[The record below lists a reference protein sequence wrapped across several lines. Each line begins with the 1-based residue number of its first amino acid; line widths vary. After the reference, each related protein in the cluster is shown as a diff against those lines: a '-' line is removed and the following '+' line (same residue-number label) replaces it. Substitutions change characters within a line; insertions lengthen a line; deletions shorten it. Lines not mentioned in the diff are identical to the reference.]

1 MHTSHFSTH
10 FSLHFRHFGSLMY
23 NGVLIRKQIRSSNRE
38 AGAPSNR
45 QTRNQSVVWQMH
57 TLSAVCFS
65 SSSSDA
71 APEGIPR
78 GPPTRPGPVAPYAP
92 DRGSNSPLDKPWSWC
107 AVALFSAPQ
116 CFPRRAMV
124 APEVP
129 PGLSGHSSVT
139 SGAAELRLVCD
150 GNLEGHT
157 GEPVACSSCKTVARC
172 MS

>member
-23 NGVLIRKQIRSSNRE
+23 NRVLIRKQIRSTNRE
-38 AGAPSNR
+38 ARAPSNR

-78 GPPTRPGPVAPYAP
+78 EPPTRPGPVAPYAP
-92 DRGSNSPLDKPWSWC
+92 ERGSNPPLDKPWSWC
-107 AVALFSAPQ
+107 AVALSSAPH

-129 PGLSGHSSVT
+129 LGLPGHSSAA
-139 SGAAELRLVCD
+139 SGAAELRRVCD
-150 GNLEGHT
+150 GSLSGRT
-157 GEPVACSSCKTVARC
+157 GEPVARSSGKTVARC
-172 MS
+172 KS